1 MKYRSTEEET
11 FRQIIIN
18 IITVNANIDIK
29 RSDID
34 DTDAKIGVKRVDHTK
49 CNRIKGDADA
59 KTDARM
65 GGW

>member
-11 FRQIIIN
+11 FFRQIIIN

-34 DTDAKIGVKRVDHTK
+34 DTDAKIGVKRVDRTK
-49 CNRIKGDADA
+49 YNRIKGDADA

-65 GGW
+65 DG